1 MCVPCLVLVSSKC
14 FSKFSLFPSADFSML
29 FQPLDTSSA
38 PLTPNLSLY
47 CNMRLVACVCRASLC
62 LSVAATC
69 GVVNVAVTC
78 GVVNVAVTCGVVNV
92 AATCGVVNVS
102 VTCGAV
108 NVAVM
113 CGVVNVAPTRSWAL
127 WAFARCAFSLYASV
141 RVHQPKEC

>member
-1 MCVPCLVLVSSKC
+1 
-14 FSKFSLFPSADFSML
+14 ML

-62 LSVAATC
+62 LSVSATC

-78 GVVNVAVTCGVVNV
+78 GVVSVAVTCGVVNV
-92 AATCGVVNVS
+92 AATCGVVNV
-102 VTCGAV
+102 
-108 NVAVM
+108 AVM
-113 CGVVNVAPTRSWAL
+113 CGVVNAAPTRSWAL
-127 WAFARCAFSLYASV
+127 WAFARCDFSLYASV